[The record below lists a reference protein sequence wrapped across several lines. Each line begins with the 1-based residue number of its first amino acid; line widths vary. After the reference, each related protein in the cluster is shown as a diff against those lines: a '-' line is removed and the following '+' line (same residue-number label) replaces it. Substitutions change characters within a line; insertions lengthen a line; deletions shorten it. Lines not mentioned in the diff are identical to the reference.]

1 MLLLRRTSRAL
12 DGGPS
17 ERQHLLGVGRED
29 SEWGQLPRKDYQR
42 CVAGGHRDLGISATS
57 VLVFAAPPCAA
68 GT

>member
-1 MLLLRRTSRAL
+1 MLLLRRAPRAL
-12 DGGPS
+12 EGDPS
-17 ERQHLLGVGRED
+17 ESQHLLGVSRED